1 MYQEAPLATS
11 MERMESIDFVG
22 APTSA
27 DEESPWLYLLRVHVQ
42 EWKQH
47 YKLEREA
54 IERLEA
60 SHQRLLD
67 QLGPLSDEAEE
78 LLLARQDQEIDEI
91 IGLYQL
97 RREFIRERQQRELA
111 KL

>member
-1 MYQEAPLATS
+1 MGRLEH
-11 MERMESIDFVG
+11 IDFVNV
-22 APTSA
+22 PTPA
-27 DEESPWLYLLRVHVQ
+27 DDESPWLYLLRAHVQ

-54 IERLEA
+54 IEKLEA

-78 LLLARQDQEIDEI
+78 ALLTRQDQEIDEI

-97 RREFIRERQQRELA
+97 RREFIRERQQQELA